1 MPSRR
6 RRRAGEPAAA
16 MFPSDFPR
24 RVERLREAS
33 GLTWR
38 EFAGS
43 VGVSVRT
50 VHRWR
55 RGVRPDAAHLLA
67 LFGFAAQRDLLHS
80 LIPLAREAQRDERQ
94 ALIFPEEEWSRLAA
108 AASQPATGTGSESGH
123 VPGTGLASVNQ
134 NGGRG

>member
-6 RRRAGEPAAA
+6 RRRAGEPKAA
-16 MFPSDFPR
+16 MFPSDFAR

-80 LIPLAREAQRDERQ
+80 LIPLAQEVQPDKRQ
-94 ALIFPEEEWSRLAA
+94 ALIFPEDEWVRLTAVEA
-108 AASQPATGTGSESGH
+108 QPVTGTGRETRQVSG
-123 VPGTGLASVNQ
+123 PASASADQ
-134 NGGRG
+134 NGGPG

>member
-6 RRRAGEPAAA
+6 RRRAGEPKAA

-55 RGVRPDAAHLLA
+55 RGVRPDAVHLLA
-67 LFGFAAQRDLLHS
+67 LFGFAAERELLHR
-80 LIPLAREAQRDERQ
+80 LLPLGREERRDERQ
-94 ALIFPEEEWSRLAA
+94 AVIFAQEEWSRLAA
-108 AASQPATGTGSESGH
+108 AEPQPATGIGRETRQVSGSAPVS
-123 VPGTGLASVNQ
+123 ADQ
-134 NGGRG
+134 NGSPG

>member
-6 RRRAGEPAAA
+6 RRRPGEPTAA

-80 LIPLAREAQRDERQ
+80 LIPLAQQAQRDERQ
-94 ALIFPEEEWSRLAA
+94 AVIFAEEEWGRLAA
-108 AASQPATGTGSESGH
+108 ARPQLATRTGRETRQVSGPAPVS
-123 VPGTGLASVNQ
+123 ADQ
-134 NGGRG
+134 NGSTG

>member
-6 RRRAGEPAAA
+6 RRRAGEPTAT

-67 LFGFAAQRDLLHS
+67 LFGFAAQRDLLPS
-80 LIPLAREAQRDERQ
+80 LIPLARQAQRDERQ
-94 ALIFPEEEWSRLAA
+94 AVIFAEEEWGRLAA
-108 AASQPATGTGSESGH
+108 AEAQPATGTGKENSQVVGPSP
-123 VPGTGLASVNQ
+123 VSADQ
-134 NGGRG
+134 NGGAS

>member
-1 MPSRR
+1 MAFRR
-6 RRRAGEPAAA
+6 RRRIGEAKAA
-16 MFPSDFPR
+16 MFPADFPR
-24 RVERLREAS
+24 RLERLREAS

-43 VGVSVRT
+43 VDVSVRT

-67 LFGFAAQRDLLHS
+67 LFGFAAQRDLLHR
-80 LIPLAREAQRDERQ
+80 LMPLDQEERRDERQ
-94 ALIFPEEEWSRLAA
+94 ALIFAEEEWGRLAA
-108 AASQPATGTGSESGH
+108 AGPQPATGPGRENRPVVGTAPASG
-123 VPGTGLASVNQ
+123 GQ

>member
-1 MPSRR
+1 MASRR
-6 RRRAGEPAAA
+6 RRRAGEPTAA

-67 LFGFAAQRDLLHS
+67 LFGFAAQRDLLHR
-80 LIPLAREAQRDERQ
+80 LLPLSHVERRDERQ
-94 ALIFPEEEWSRLAA
+94 AVIFAEEEWSRLAA
-108 AASQPATGTGSESGH
+108 AEPQPATGGGSESGRD
-123 VPGTGLASVNQ
+123 PGTGLASVNQ
-134 NGGRG
+134 KGGRG

>member
-6 RRRAGEPAAA
+6 RRRAGEPKAA
-16 MFPSDFPR
+16 MFPSDFPQ

-38 EFAGS
+38 EFAGA

-67 LFGFAAQRDLLHS
+67 LLGFAAQRELLHCLS
-80 LIPLAREAQRDERQ
+80 PLGREERRDERQ
-94 ALIFPEEEWSRLAA
+94 ALIFTEEEWRRLAA
-108 AASQPATGTGSESGH
+108 AEPQPATETGGETGRVSGSTP
-123 VPGTGLASVNQ
+123 VSADQ
-134 NGGRG
+134 NGGAG